1 MSDGYHG
8 HKYSCPAPGGKCTC
22 EMSDDKAREL
32 AGYVLLDNI
41 KETPLVFVA
50 EQAKPYARVIEYSAV
65 QKLEAQVKELR
76 GDLSKQ
82 IAVKTESIGLYGLTL
97 EERDQYKAASEK
109 LVEALSTISLHT
121 LGSEPIAYQIGND
134 ALKAHEKFKESVK

>member
-1 MSDGYHG
+1 
-8 HKYSCPAPGGKCTC
+8 
-22 EMSDDKAREL
+22 MSDDKAREL

-65 QKLEAQVKELR
+65 EKLEAQVKELA
-76 GDLSKQ
+76 DAKELLNEVFKLKMQ
-82 IAVKTESIGLYGLTL
+82 DYADTTHENYKLI

-134 ALKAHEKFKESVK
+134 ALKAHEKFKASNENP